1 MSTFPGFTPRPEF
14 RVPVPTGL
22 AAATCVL
29 LGLAMVADV
38 FSLVTGAQ
46 YYSLW
51 SGFGEEGFHTVGL
64 EEAEGVERLYSL
76 AGVIK
81 TVTFLMCAIVFI
93 LWFRQMRE
101 NAELFAPDV
110 HRKARHWAVWGWIL
124 PVVCLWFPRRIT
136 LDIGTASELRPGLP
150 DAPRTP
156 VTLVNAWWTVLI
168 CDMTLNNLASRY
180 YARAE
185 EAGSVQE
192 AVGLMMAADL
202 FDIAAGVLAVLVVRR
217 LTRMQLRRATWTGHD
232 SPAESSEQP
241 V

>member
-22 AAATCVL
+22 ATATCVL

-38 FSLVTGAQ
+38 FAIVTGAQ

-51 SGFGEEGFHTVGL
+51 SRVGEEGLHTVGL

-76 AGVIK
+76 AGVIQ

-101 NAELFAPDV
+101 NAELFAPDA
-110 HRKARHWAVWGWIL
+110 HSKARHWVVWGWIL
-124 PVVCLWFPRRIT
+124 PVVSLWFPRRIA

-156 VTLVNAWWTVLI
+156 VNLVNAWWTVWI
-168 CDMTLNNLASRY
+168 CDTTLSNLAAQF
-180 YARAE
+180 ARRVE
-185 EAGSVQE
+185 EAGPVK
-192 AVGLMMAADL
+192 AVVGLTMAADL
-202 FDIAAGVLAVLVVRR
+202 LDIAAGVLAILVVRR

-232 SPAESSEQP
+232 SPAEASEQH